1 MDLQKNISPMIF
13 FCIKILFIWR
23 ERYFTSQGRYSSF
36 QQAKSCVRLLYQ
48 KYISEVAA
56 SVWAKAQS
64 IKDKVGIRWDM
75 HDILLY
81 EKDRAVIR

>member
-1 MDLQKNISPMIF
+1 MIF

-23 ERYFTSQGRYSSF
+23 ERYFTSQGGYSSF

-64 IKDKVGIRWDM
+64 IKDKVGIWWDV